1 MHLLKFFLKKN
12 IQNYLSDM
20 QTISDIYHSRDK
32 NGAETIPDSEPVFGN
47 GISQSEFLENG
58 IEFENIFSKTELNMI
73 VAISIGARKRSKT
86 FRIVCWNFQNYKGQ
100 QNTIVHIS
108 SPAQPNSWY
117 LPDYPNPR
125 DLERREIYVHL
136 EDKRDHD
143 SASWVAER
151 RIQISRCRVSARL
164 PSRAVPSTSRR
175 FCLHGVW
182 LYLFIKSI
190 YLLNTDHLFYRFCFV
205 MYY

>member
-1 MHLLKFFLKKN
+1 
-12 IQNYLSDM
+12 M

-32 NGAETIPDSEPVFGN
+32 KGTEIIPDSEPVFGN

-58 IEFENIFSKTELNMI
+58 IEFENIFSKMELNMI
-73 VAISIGARKRSKT
+73 IAVSVGARKRSET
-86 FRIVCWNFQNYKGQ
+86 FRIVCQNFQNYKGQ

-136 EDKRDHD
+136 EDERDHD

-151 RIQISRCRVSARL
+151 RIQISRCRVSAGL
-164 PSRAVPSTSRR
+164 PSRAIPATSRR